1 MRRGEDEADRVEPAT
16 LGRSVLPEPPDYV
29 RNLSQGAIDLLV
41 GCKNR
46 AHGES
51 RIMGEVGVGIVA
63 ELAELLYETQNVL
76 HEHGEVHLG
85 GVRPDDG
92 FHVVEHSFHRSIGA
106 FHGTTF
112 LHLVNDLDQPII
124 GEAFEVTIHSGAG
137 DVRASAVKLTGF
149 GACAT
154 ENLNE
159 QLASVRIR

>member
-1 MRRGEDEADRVEPAT
+1 MGRGEDETDSVEPT
-16 LGRSVLPEPPDYV
+16 TFGRFVLPEPPDYV
-29 RNLSQGAIDLLV
+29 RNLPQSTIDLLV
-41 GCKNR
+41 GGKDW

-51 RIMGEVGVGIVA
+51 CIMGEVGVRIVT
-63 ELAELLYETQNVL
+63 ELTELLYETQDVL